1 MLFANLS
8 TSFHSFVAES
18 RFRNE
23 IVRWI
28 QLYTLFGM
36 PSVEHAHYNAAANIA
51 SYRSEYWRRNR
62 MWFCYFGQINRN
74 AIMRHN
80 IHTVLYANP
89 SNRPKAAAPVVVT
102 FCLLLSIHIVIVVV
116 TIAAVVVLVWWIPF
130 SPCAGITIGQCHRQN
145 NP

>member
-18 RFRNE
+18 RFWNE

-89 SNRPKAAAPVVVT
+89 SNRPKAAAPVRMVGRCYLLPVTVHSHRHRCRNYCRRRRFSVVN
-102 FCLLLSIHIVIVVV
+102 SIFTVCWNHNRPV
-116 TIAAVVVLVWWIPF
+116 P
-130 SPCAGITIGQCHRQN
+130 
-145 NP
+145 